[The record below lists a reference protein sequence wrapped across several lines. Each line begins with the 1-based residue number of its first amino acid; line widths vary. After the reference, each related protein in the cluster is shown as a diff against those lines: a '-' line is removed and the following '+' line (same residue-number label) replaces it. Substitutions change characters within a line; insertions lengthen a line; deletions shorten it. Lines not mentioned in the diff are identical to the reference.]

1 MTQWLFHGTPP
12 AGFTID
18 DECEIRENDEPGGT
32 IRCKNIDITQGAV
45 RKHLENQAQVVKLA
59 LSWNDRI
66 SFIFDQEFTLRRIK
80 PLEVIDNLRE
90 ENDDLD
96 AEVLFVAD
104 MILFQAE
111 VRGLIKRL
119 LEILVVK

>member
-1 MTQWLFHGTPP
+1 
-12 AGFTID
+12 
-18 DECEIRENDEPGGT
+18 
-32 IRCKNIDITQGAV
+32 
-45 RKHLENQAQVVKLA
+45 VKLA